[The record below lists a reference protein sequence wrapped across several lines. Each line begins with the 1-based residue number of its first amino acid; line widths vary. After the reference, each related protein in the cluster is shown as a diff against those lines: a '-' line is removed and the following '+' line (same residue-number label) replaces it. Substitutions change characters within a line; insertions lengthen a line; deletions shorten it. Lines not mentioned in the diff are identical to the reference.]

1 MSNLGPETVGLLIV
15 FSLLV
20 FLSTGFPFAF
30 TLLSIGIL
38 GYLIFLGPQALY
50 AIAPIMFSSVTTDVY
65 IAIPM
70 FIFMAAV
77 FESSGI
83 GDRMYDAM
91 YKWMA
96 GLRGGLAM
104 GTIVLCTIIAAIAG
118 LVGTAEVTMGLLAYP
133 GMRKRGYEKMT
144 AIGPILAGGALGPLI
159 PPSVPMIIIS
169 FISSVSSGKLFMSGV
184 FPGLI
189 CSALFCLYIGI
200 RCFRNKS
207 LAPTI
212 PLEERADW
220 RIKFISL
227 RGLIAPIIL
236 VIVVLGGIY
245 NVSFTPIE
253 AGGIGAGGAIVCAA
267 IMGTLNR
274 KSLSR
279 AVMTAFRVNGMIM
292 WLAVGGAAFSSLA
305 GSTGVNTFMGEILS
319 SLQGGPYGV
328 LFVMLGITF
337 LMGMFID
344 TVAIIM
350 INLPIMMP
358 VAIHVGIDPLYFA
371 FLMALTLITGMITPP
386 FGYALFYFKGLGFKD
401 VNMMDI
407 YRSVVPFIFVML
419 TVLALCL
426 IFPQIPMWLPG
437 KMIR

>member
-20 FLSTGFPFAF
+20 FLSTGFPVAF

-200 RCFRNKS
+200 RCFVTK
-207 LAPTI
+207 A
-212 PLEERADW
+212 
-220 RIKFISL
+220 
-227 RGLIAPIIL
+227 
-236 VIVVLGGIY
+236 
-245 NVSFTPIE
+245 
-253 AGGIGAGGAIVCAA
+253 
-267 IMGTLNR
+267 
-274 KSLSR
+274 
-279 AVMTAFRVNGMIM
+279 
-292 WLAVGGAAFSSLA
+292 
-305 GSTGVNTFMGEILS
+305 
-319 SLQGGPYGV
+319 
-328 LFVMLGITF
+328 
-337 LMGMFID
+337 
-344 TVAIIM
+344 
-350 INLPIMMP
+350 
-358 VAIHVGIDPLYFA
+358 
-371 FLMALTLITGMITPP
+371 
-386 FGYALFYFKGLGFKD
+386 
-401 VNMMDI
+401 
-407 YRSVVPFIFVML
+407 
-419 TVLALCL
+419 
-426 IFPQIPMWLPG
+426 WLPRFRLRRELIG
-437 KMIR
+437 E